1 MRYTFIVN
9 VEVERAEGKFAT
21 RDEIGEL
28 ITESLESADPAE
40 LQGENGGNYVVTTWE
55 VAES

>member
-1 MRYTFIVN
+1 MRYNFTVN

-28 ITESLESADPAE
+28 IRQSLDEADPGE
-40 LQGENGGNYVVTTWE
+40 MQGENGGNYVVTTWDVTE
-55 VAES
+55 T